1 MRKLRTTA
9 LALMAFVSL
18 VLFPARSRAQAAL
31 LMEEPY
37 GFFGYINPTGHNAVY
52 FERICAETPV
62 KLRRCAP
69 GEPGAVISRFQGIS
83 GYDWVA
89 IPLFAHLY
97 AVDNSAQVPTRVDHD
112 TVTRMLRQYYETH
125 LLASLGGKLTAGG
138 MFQGGWNDLVGQAY
152 MRRIYAFRFETSE
165 EQDDA
170 FIARMNDGDNRS
182 HFNPI
187 YKNCADFVGAVL
199 NFYFP
204 HAFRRSAFP
213 DAGITTPK
221 QTAYQLERYARK
233 HPEVQ
238 LTVFE
243 IPQIPGYRRLSH
255 SNQSVA
261 QSLSLSTTGYAVA
274 IAVANPYLAGGLFVD
289 YLVRGRYP
297 LLHEHPQLLSP
308 DNLFAL
314 IGPARPKRNPE
325 DNGVPATGAD
335 ENGAAEMQVFAS
347 DQFGL
352 KRVIDTHQSISPAKS
367 QEP

>member
-1 MRKLRTTA
+1 MRKFRTTA
-9 LALMAFVSL
+9 LVLMALASL
-18 VLFPARSRAQAAL
+18 ALFPAQNRAQAAL

-37 GFFGYINPTGHNAVY
+37 GFFGYVNPTGHNAVY

-97 AVDNSAQVPTRVDHD
+97 AVDNAAQVPTRADHD
-112 TVTRMLRQYYETH
+112 TVTRMLSLYYETH
-125 LLASLGGKLTAGG
+125 LLTSLGGKLTAGG
-138 MFQGGWNDLVGQAY
+138 MFYGGWNDLVGQAY

-165 EQDDA
+165 EQDNA
-170 FIARMNDGDNRS
+170 FIARMNDSDNRS

-187 YKNCADFVGAVL
+187 YKNCADFVRDVF

-204 HAFRRSAFP
+204 HAFRREVFP
-213 DAGITTPK
+213 DMGITTPK

-233 HPEVQ
+233 HSEVQ

-243 IPQIPGYRRLSH
+243 IPQIPGWRRLSH
-255 SNQSVA
+255 SNESVA
-261 QSLSLSTTGYAVA
+261 QSLSLSTTGYAIA
-274 IAVANPYLAGGLFVD
+274 IAAANPYIAGGLFVD
-289 YLVRGRYP
+289 YLVHGRYP
-297 LLHEHPQLLSP
+297 LTHGHQQLLSP

-314 IGPARPKRNPE
+314 IGPTRPKQNSA
-325 DNGVPATGAD
+325 DNGVLATGAV
-335 ENGAAEMQVFAS
+335 ENGAAEMQVLAS
-347 DQFGL
+347 EQFGP
-352 KRVIDTHQSISPAKS
+352 KVIIDTHQSINPAKL

>member
-9 LALMAFVSL
+9 LALMALVSL
-18 VLFPARSRAQAAL
+18 VLSPSRSRAQAAL
-31 LMEEPY
+31 LLEEPY
-37 GFFGYINPTGHNAVY
+37 GFFGYVNPTGHNAVY

-69 GEPGAVISRFQGIS
+69 GEPGAVVARYQGIS

-97 AVDNSAQVPTRVDHD
+97 AVEDAAQVPARVDHD
-112 TVTRMLRQYYETH
+112 TVTRMLGQYYETH
-125 LLASLGGKLTAGG
+125 LLASLRGKLTAGG
-138 MFQGGWNDLVGQAY
+138 MFHGGWNDLVGQAY

-187 YKNCADFVGAVL
+187 YKNCADFVRVVL

-204 HAFRRSAFP
+204 HAFRRSVFP
-213 DAGITTPK
+213 DAGITTPR
-221 QTAYQLERYARK
+221 QTAYQLERYVRK
-233 HPEVQ
+233 HPEAQ

-243 IPQIPGYRRLSH
+243 IPQIPGYRRVSR
-255 SNQSVA
+255 SNKSVA
-261 QSLSLSTTGYAVA
+261 QSLSLSTTGYAIA
-274 IAVANPYLAGGLFVD
+274 IAAANPYLAGGLFVD

-297 LLHEHPQLLSP
+297 LTHEHPQLLSP

-314 IGPARPKRNPE
+314 VGPTRPRQNPE
-325 DNGVPATGAD
+325 DNAVPATGAV
-335 ENGAAEMQVFAS
+335 ENGAAETQVFAS
-347 DQFGL
+347 GQVSFVR
-352 KRVIDTHQSISPAKS
+352 K
-367 QEP
+367 